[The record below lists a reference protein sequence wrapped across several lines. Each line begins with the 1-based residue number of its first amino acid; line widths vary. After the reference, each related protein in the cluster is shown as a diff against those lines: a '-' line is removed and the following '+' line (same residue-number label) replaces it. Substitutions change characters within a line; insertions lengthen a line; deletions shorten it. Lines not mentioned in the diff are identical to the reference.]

1 MIVSVLNFIP
11 KVLDFFVSFIS
22 IQFMLSYCI
31 KIPQTSSNL
40 ELLMNIFDY
49 IILFIQLHIYYL
61 MILESIHIKSRHQLS
76 IIFITYL

>member
-11 KVLDFFVSFIS
+11 KVLDFFVSFIN

-31 KIPQTSSNL
+31 KILQTSSNL

-49 IILFIQLHIYYL
+49 IILIIQLHIYYL
-61 MILESIHIKSRHQLS
+61 MIL
-76 IIFITYL
+76 